1 MIMIGIS
8 LGANSRSSNRRVARV
23 LVSCFPLR
31 LVMQLLREKSFWC
44 EACGKNIVGKVYCED
59 SNPVPEEEKTKAL
72 AFITH
77 YHLIDNH
84 TMCWKCG
91 KQIRS
96 HGIVGMNWVRK
107 KLWENLCG
115 ECV

>member
-1 MIMIGIS
+1 
-8 LGANSRSSNRRVARV
+8 V
-23 LVSCFPLR
+23 CK
-31 LVMQLLREKSFWC
+31 LVMQLLREKSFW
-44 EACGKNIVGKVYCED
+44 CGKNIVGKVYCED

-72 AFITH
+72 AFIIH

-96 HGIVGMNWVRK
+96 HGIAGMNRVHK
-107 KLWENLCG
+107 KVWENLCG